1 MLSVPRGWH
10 LFYVGFNECE
20 VNPKVRTTE
29 LVDGFRHSAPYV
41 NAHRGK
47 TFVVMLGGEALAQ
60 PKFRSIIND
69 VALLHSLGIK
79 VVLVYGAR
87 PQIDEALANNQIE
100 PAYHQGVRITDE
112 ATLKVIKQVAGSLQF
127 DITARLSMSLSNTPM
142 QGAQINVVS
151 GNFVIAQPLGVDNG
165 IDYCLSGKVR
175 RIDVQGLKRQMEN
188 NCIILMGPIAASV
201 TGESFNL
208 TAEEVAT
215 QVAIK
220 LKADKMIGFSSQ
232 NGILD
237 RNGDVIA
244 ELMPN
249 DAQKILDKLA
259 GQGEGCVGTMAFL
272 KASIDACRSGVPRCH
287 LVSYLEDGAL
297 LQELFSREGIG
308 TQIVTESAERL
319 RRASIAD
326 IGGILNLIR
335 PLEEQGILVR
345 RSREQLEIEIEQ
357 FMLIERDGLVIGCA
371 ALYPFEEDNAGE
383 FACLVVH
390 PDYRDA
396 DRGSLL
402 LQNIIGQAKVRGYSR
417 LFALTTRSIH
427 WFLEHGFELVEVDAL
442 PNKKK
447 QLYNYQR
454 RSKILA
460 LDL

>member
-1 MLSVPRGWH
+1 M
-10 LFYVGFNECE
+10 
-20 VNPKVRTTE
+20 RTTE

-60 PKFRSIIND
+60 NQFRAILND

-87 PQIDEALANNQIE
+87 PQIDAALAINGIE
-100 PAYHQGVRITDE
+100 PTYHEGVRITDE
-112 ATLKVIKQVAGSLQF
+112 ESLKVIKQVAGALQF

-142 QGAQINVVS
+142 QGAQINLVS

-165 IDYCLSGKVR
+165 IDFCLSGKVR
-175 RIDVQGLKRQMEN
+175 RIDVQGLKRQLDN
-188 NCIILMGPIAASV
+188 HCIVLMGPIAASV
-201 TGESFNL
+201 TGESLNL
-208 TAEEVAT
+208 TAEEIAT

-249 DAQKILDKLA
+249 DAQNIMSKLA
-259 GQGEGCVGTMAFL
+259 EQGSACVGTMAFL
-272 KASIDACRSGVPRCH
+272 KASIDACRNGVPRCH

-319 RRASIAD
+319 RSASIAD
-326 IGGILNLIR
+326 IGGVLNLIR

-402 LQNIIGQAKVRGYSR
+402 LKNIINKARNRGYSR

-427 WFLEHGFELVEVDAL
+427 WFLEHGFVIEDVEAL
-442 PNKKK
+442 PQKKK

>member
-1 MLSVPRGWH
+1 M
-10 LFYVGFNECE
+10 
-20 VNPKVRTTE
+20 RTTE

-47 TFVVMLGGEALAQ
+47 TFVVMLGGEALANNHS
-60 PKFRSIIND
+60 RGILND

-79 VVLVYGAR
+79 IVLVYGAR
-87 PQIDEALANNQIE
+87 PQIDVGLQAAGIE
-100 PAYHQGVRITDE
+100 PAYHNGVRITDE
-112 ATLKVIKQVAGSLQF
+112 ETLKVIKQVAGAVQF
-127 DITARLSMSLSNTPM
+127 DITARLSMSLGNTPM
-142 QGAQINVVS
+142 QNAQINLVC
-151 GNFVIAQPLGVDNG
+151 GNFVIAQPLGVDDG
-165 IDYCLSGKVR
+165 VDFCLSGKVR
-175 RIDVQGLKRQMEN
+175 RIDSQGLKRQLEN

-220 LKADKMIGFSSQ
+220 LKADKIIGFSET
-232 NGILD
+232 NGLLD
-237 RNGDVIA
+237 ENGNAIA

-249 DAQKILDKLA
+249 QAQQQLELMEQNGSA
-259 GQGEGCVGTMAFL
+259 CTGTTAFIR
-272 KASIDACRSGVPRCH
+272 ASIDACRNGIPRCH
-287 LVSYLEDGAL
+287 LVSYLDDGAL

-319 RRASIAD
+319 RRATISD
-326 IGGILNLIR
+326 IGGVLNLIR

-345 RSREQLEIEIEQ
+345 RSREQLEMEIEQ
-357 FMLIERDGLVIGCA
+357 FMLIERDNLVIGCA

-396 DRGSLL
+396 DRGSVLL
-402 LQNIIGQAKVRGYSR
+402 NNIIGQARVRGYSR

-427 WFLEHGFELVEVDAL
+427 WFLEHGFNIVEVEAL
-442 PNKKK
+442 PGKKK

>member
-1 MLSVPRGWH
+1 M
-10 LFYVGFNECE
+10 
-20 VNPKVRTTE
+20 RTTE

-60 PKFRSIIND
+60 NQFRAILND

-87 PQIDEALANNQIE
+87 PQIDAALAVNGIE
-100 PAYHQGVRITDE
+100 PAYHEGVRITDE
-112 ATLKVIKQVAGSLQF
+112 DSLKVIKQVAGALQF

-142 QGAQINVVS
+142 QGAQINLVS

-165 IDYCLSGKVR
+165 IDFCLSGKVR
-175 RIDVQGLKRQMEN
+175 RIDVQGLKRQLDN
-188 NCIILMGPIAASV
+188 HCIVLMGPIAASV

-208 TAEEVAT
+208 TAEEIAT

-249 DAQKILDKLA
+249 DAQNIMSKLA
-259 GQGEGCVGTMAFL
+259 EQGSACVGTMAFL
-272 KASIDACRSGVPRCH
+272 KASIDACRNGVPRCH

-319 RRASIAD
+319 RCASIAD
-326 IGGILNLIR
+326 IGGVLNLIR

-402 LQNIIGQAKVRGYSR
+402 LKNIINQARNRGYSR

-427 WFLEHGFELVEVDAL
+427 WFLEHGFVIEDVEAL
-442 PNKKK
+442 PQKKK

>member
-1 MLSVPRGWH
+1 M
-10 LFYVGFNECE
+10 
-20 VNPKVRTTE
+20 RTTE

-60 PKFRSIIND
+60 NQFRAILND

-87 PQIDEALANNQIE
+87 PQIDAALAANGIA
-100 PAYHQGVRITDE
+100 PAYHDGVRITDE
-112 ATLKVIKQVAGSLQF
+112 DSLKVIKQVAGALQF

-142 QGAQINVVS
+142 QGAQINLVS

-165 IDYCLSGKVR
+165 IDFCLSGKVR
-175 RIDVQGLKRQMEN
+175 RIDVQGLKRQLDN
-188 NCIILMGPIAASV
+188 HCIVLMGPIAASV

-208 TAEEVAT
+208 TAEEIAT

-249 DAQKILDKLA
+249 DAQNIMNKLA
-259 GQGEGCVGTMAFL
+259 EQGSACVGTMAFL
-272 KASIDACRSGVPRCH
+272 KASIDACRNGVPRCH

-319 RRASIAD
+319 RCASIAD
-326 IGGILNLIR
+326 IGGVLNLIR

-402 LQNIIGQAKVRGYSR
+402 LKNIINQARNRGYSR

-427 WFLEHGFELVEVDAL
+427 WFLEHGFVIEDVEAL
-442 PNKKK
+442 PQKKK

>member
-1 MLSVPRGWH
+1 MR
-10 LFYVGFNECE
+10 C
-20 VNPKVRTTE
+20 KQRVRTTE

-60 PKFRSIIND
+60 NQFRGILND

-87 PQIDEALANNQIE
+87 PQIDAALAANGIE
-100 PAYHQGVRITDE
+100 PAYHEGVRITDE
-112 ATLKVIKQVAGSLQF
+112 DSLKVIKQVAGALQF

-142 QGAQINVVS
+142 QGAQINLVS

-165 IDYCLSGKVR
+165 IDFCLSGKVR
-175 RIDVQGLKRQMEN
+175 RIDTQGLKRQLDN
-188 NCIILMGPIAASV
+188 HCIVLMGPIAASV

-208 TAEEVAT
+208 TAEEIAT

-249 DAQKILDKLA
+249 DAQNILTKLA
-259 GQGEGCVGTMAFL
+259 EQGSACIGTMAFL
-272 KASIDACRSGVPRCH
+272 KASIDACRNGVPRCH
-287 LVSYLEDGAL
+287 LVSYLDDGAL

-319 RRASIAD
+319 RRASISD
-326 IGGILNLIR
+326 IGGVLNLIR

-402 LQNIIGQAKVRGYSR
+402 LKNIIGQARNRGYSR

-427 WFLEHGFELVEVDAL
+427 WFLEHGFVIEDVEAL
-442 PNKKK
+442 PQKKK

>member
-1 MLSVPRGWH
+1 MAFIVI
-10 LFYVGFNECE
+10 VINEHQTYTE
-20 VNPKVRTTE
+20 VNLPVRTTE

-47 TFVVMLGGEALAQ
+47 TFVVMLGGEALAHPQ
-60 PKFRSIIND
+60 FRGILND
-69 VALLHSLGIK
+69 VALLHSLGIE

-87 PQIDEALANNQIE
+87 PQIDAGLKAAGIE
-100 PAYHQGVRITDE
+100 PAYHNGIRITDDE
-112 ATLKVIKQVAGSLQF
+112 TLKIIKQVAGATQF
-127 DITARLSMSLSNTPM
+127 DITARLSMSLGNTPM
-142 QGAQINVVS
+142 QNAQINLVS
-151 GNFVIAQPLGVDNG
+151 GNFVIAQPLGVDDG
-165 IDYCLSGKVR
+165 VDFCLSGKVR
-175 RIDVQGLKRQMEN
+175 RIDAQGLRRQLDN
-188 NCIILMGPIAASV
+188 NGIVLMGPIAASV

-220 LKADKMIGFSSQ
+220 LKADKIIGFSDT
-232 NGILD
+232 NGLIGK
-237 RNGDVIA
+237 NGEVIA
-244 ELMPN
+244 ELMP
-249 DAQKILDKLA
+249 DDIEEMLKTMAVDDHTS
-259 GQGEGCVGTMAFL
+259 VGTVAFL
-272 KASIDACRSGVPRCH
+272 KASIEACRRGVPRCH

-308 TQIVTESAERL
+308 TQIVTQSAERL
-319 RRASIAD
+319 RRATISD

-345 RSREQLEIEIEQ
+345 RSREQLEMEIEQ
-357 FMLIERDGLVIGCA
+357 FMLVERDNLVIGCA

-396 DRGSLL
+396 DRGSILL
-402 LQNIIGQAKVRGYSR
+402 NNIIGQARVRGYSR

-427 WFLEHGFELVEVDAL
+427 WFLEHGFNIVDVEEL

>member
-1 MLSVPRGWH
+1 M
-10 LFYVGFNECE
+10 
-20 VNPKVRTTE
+20 RTTE

-60 PKFRSIIND
+60 NQFRAILND

-87 PQIDEALANNQIE
+87 PQIDIALAANGIE
-100 PAYHQGVRITDE
+100 PTYHEGVRITDE
-112 ATLKVIKQVAGSLQF
+112 ETLKVIKQVAGALQF

-142 QGAQINVVS
+142 QGAQINLVS

-165 IDYCLSGKVR
+165 VDFCLSGKVR
-175 RIDVQGLKRQMEN
+175 RIDVQGLKRQLDN
-188 NCIILMGPIAASV
+188 HCIVLMGPIAASV

-208 TAEEVAT
+208 TAEEIAT

-220 LKADKMIGFSSQ
+220 LKADKMIGFSAQ

-249 DAQKILDKLA
+249 DAQNIMHKLA
-259 GQGEGCVGTMAFL
+259 EQGSACVGTMAFL
-272 KASIDACRSGVPRCH
+272 KASIDACRNGVPRCH

-319 RRASIAD
+319 RCASIAD
-326 IGGILNLIR
+326 IGGVLNLIR

-402 LQNIIGQAKVRGYSR
+402 LKNIINQARNRGYSR

-427 WFLEHGFELVEVDAL
+427 WFLEHGFVIEDVEAL
-442 PNKKK
+442 PQKKK

>member
-1 MLSVPRGWH
+1 M
-10 LFYVGFNECE
+10 
-20 VNPKVRTTE
+20 RTTE

-60 PKFRSIIND
+60 NQFRGILND

-87 PQIDEALANNQIE
+87 PQIDAALAANGIE
-100 PAYHQGVRITDE
+100 PAYHEGVRITDE
-112 ATLKVIKQVAGSLQF
+112 DSLKVIKQVAGALQF

-142 QGAQINVVS
+142 QGAQINLVS

-165 IDYCLSGKVR
+165 VDFCLSGKVR
-175 RIDVQGLKRQMEN
+175 RIDTQGLKRQLDN
-188 NCIILMGPIAASV
+188 HCIVLMGPIAASV

-208 TAEEVAT
+208 TAEEIAT

-249 DAQKILDKLA
+249 DAQNILTKLA
-259 GQGEGCVGTMAFL
+259 EQGSACVGTMAFL
-272 KASIDACRSGVPRCH
+272 KASIDACRNGVPRCH
-287 LVSYLEDGAL
+287 LVSYLDDGAL

-319 RRASIAD
+319 RRASISD
-326 IGGILNLIR
+326 IGGVLNLIR

-402 LQNIIGQAKVRGYSR
+402 LKNIIGQARSRGYSR

-427 WFLEHGFELVEVDAL
+427 WFLEHGFVIEDVEAL
-442 PNKKK
+442 PQKKK

>member
-1 MLSVPRGWH
+1 MR
-10 LFYVGFNECE
+10 C
-20 VNPKVRTTE
+20 KQRVRTTE

-60 PKFRSIIND
+60 NQFRGILND

-87 PQIDEALANNQIE
+87 PQIDAALAANGIE
-100 PAYHQGVRITDE
+100 PAYHEGVRITDE
-112 ATLKVIKQVAGSLQF
+112 DSLKVIKQVAGALQF

-142 QGAQINVVS
+142 QGAQINLVS

-165 IDYCLSGKVR
+165 VDFCLSGKVR
-175 RIDVQGLKRQMEN
+175 RIDTQGLKRQLDN
-188 NCIILMGPIAASV
+188 HCIVLMGPIAASV

-208 TAEEVAT
+208 TAEEIAT

-249 DAQKILDKLA
+249 DAQNILTKLA
-259 GQGEGCVGTMAFL
+259 EQGSACIGTMAFL
-272 KASIDACRSGVPRCH
+272 KASIDACRNGVPRCH
-287 LVSYLEDGAL
+287 LVSYLDDGAL

-319 RRASIAD
+319 RRASISD
-326 IGGILNLIR
+326 IGGVLNLIR

-402 LQNIIGQAKVRGYSR
+402 LKNIIGQARSRGYSR

-427 WFLEHGFELVEVDAL
+427 WFLEHGFVIEDVEAL
-442 PNKKK
+442 PQKKK

>member
-1 MLSVPRGWH
+1 M
-10 LFYVGFNECE
+10 
-20 VNPKVRTTE
+20 RTTE

-60 PKFRSIIND
+60 NQFRAILND

-87 PQIDEALANNQIE
+87 PQIDAALAANGIA
-100 PAYHQGVRITDE
+100 PAYHDGVRITDE
-112 ATLKVIKQVAGSLQF
+112 DSLKVIKQVAGALQF

-142 QGAQINVVS
+142 QGAQINLVS

-165 IDYCLSGKVR
+165 VDFCLSGKVR
-175 RIDVQGLKRQMEN
+175 RIDAQGLKRQLDN
-188 NCIILMGPIAASV
+188 HCIVLMGPIAASV

-208 TAEEVAT
+208 TAEEIAT

-249 DAQKILDKLA
+249 DAQNIMNKLA
-259 GQGEGCVGTMAFL
+259 EQGSACVGTMAFL
-272 KASIDACRSGVPRCH
+272 KASIDACRNGVPRCH

-326 IGGILNLIR
+326 IGGVLNLIR

-402 LQNIIGQAKVRGYSR
+402 LKNIIGQARSRGYSR

-427 WFLEHGFELVEVDAL
+427 WFLEHGFVIEDVDAL
-442 PNKKK
+442 PQKKK

>member
-1 MLSVPRGWH
+1 M
-10 LFYVGFNECE
+10 
-20 VNPKVRTTE
+20 RTTE

-60 PKFRSIIND
+60 NQFRAILND

-87 PQIDEALANNQIE
+87 PQIDIALAANGIE
-100 PAYHQGVRITDE
+100 PAYHEGVRITDE
-112 ATLKVIKQVAGSLQF
+112 DSLKVIKQVAGALQF

-142 QGAQINVVS
+142 QGAQINLVS
-151 GNFVIAQPLGVDNG
+151 GNFVIAQPLGVDSG
-165 IDYCLSGKVR
+165 VDFCLSGKVR
-175 RIDVQGLKRQMEN
+175 RIDVQGLKRQLDN
-188 NCIILMGPIAASV
+188 HCIVLMGPIAASV

-208 TAEEVAT
+208 TAEEIAT

-220 LKADKMIGFSSQ
+220 LKADKMIGFSAQ

-249 DAQKILDKLA
+249 DAQNIMNKLA
-259 GQGEGCVGTMAFL
+259 EQGSACVGTMAFL
-272 KASIDACRSGVPRCH
+272 KASIDACRNGVPRCH

-319 RRASIAD
+319 RCASIAD
-326 IGGILNLIR
+326 IGGVLNLIR

-402 LQNIIGQAKVRGYSR
+402 LKNIINQARNRGYSR

-427 WFLEHGFELVEVDAL
+427 WFLEHGFVIEDVEAL
-442 PNKKK
+442 PQKKK

>member
-1 MLSVPRGWH
+1 M
-10 LFYVGFNECE
+10 
-20 VNPKVRTTE
+20 RTTE

-60 PKFRSIIND
+60 NHFRAILND

-87 PQIDEALANNQIE
+87 PQIDAALAVNGIE
-100 PAYHQGVRITDE
+100 PAYHEGVRITDE
-112 ATLKVIKQVAGSLQF
+112 DSLKVIKQVAGALQF

-142 QGAQINVVS
+142 QGAQINLVS

-165 IDYCLSGKVR
+165 IDFCLSGRVR
-175 RIDVQGLKRQMEN
+175 RIDVQGLKRQLDN
-188 NCIILMGPIAASV
+188 HCIVLMGPIAASV

-208 TAEEVAT
+208 TAEEIAT

-249 DAQKILDKLA
+249 DAQNIMSKLA
-259 GQGEGCVGTMAFL
+259 EQGSACVGTMAFL
-272 KASIDACRSGVPRCH
+272 KASIDACRNGVPRCH

-319 RRASIAD
+319 RCASIAD
-326 IGGILNLIR
+326 IGGVLNLIR

-402 LQNIIGQAKVRGYSR
+402 LKNIINQARNRGYSR

-427 WFLEHGFELVEVDAL
+427 WFLEHGFVIEDVEAL
-442 PNKKK
+442 PQKKSSCITINVVQK
-447 QLYNYQR
+447 FSHSI
-454 RSKILA
+454 SKPF
-460 LDL
+460 

>member
-1 MLSVPRGWH
+1 M
-10 LFYVGFNECE
+10 
-20 VNPKVRTTE
+20 RTTE

-60 PKFRSIIND
+60 NQFRGILND

-87 PQIDEALANNQIE
+87 PQIDAALAANGIE
-100 PAYHQGVRITDE
+100 PAYHEGVRITDE
-112 ATLKVIKQVAGSLQF
+112 DSLKVIKQVAGALQF

-142 QGAQINVVS
+142 QGAQINLVS

-165 IDYCLSGKVR
+165 VDFCLSGKVR
-175 RIDVQGLKRQMEN
+175 RIDAQGLKRQLDN
-188 NCIILMGPIAASV
+188 HCIVLMGPIAASV

-208 TAEEVAT
+208 TAEEIAT

-249 DAQKILDKLA
+249 DAQNILNKLA
-259 GQGEGCVGTMAFL
+259 EQGSACVGTMAFL
-272 KASIDACRSGVPRCH
+272 KASIDACRNGVPRCH
-287 LVSYLEDGAL
+287 LVSYLDDGAL

-319 RRASIAD
+319 RRASISD
-326 IGGILNLIR
+326 IGGVLNLIR

-402 LQNIIGQAKVRGYSR
+402 LKNIIGQARSRGYSR

-427 WFLEHGFELVEVDAL
+427 WFLEHGFVIEDVEAL
-442 PNKKK
+442 PQKKK

>member
-1 MLSVPRGWH
+1 M
-10 LFYVGFNECE
+10 
-20 VNPKVRTTE
+20 RTTE

-60 PKFRSIIND
+60 NQFRGILND

-87 PQIDEALANNQIE
+87 PQIDAALAANGIE
-100 PAYHQGVRITDE
+100 PAYHEGVRITDE
-112 ATLKVIKQVAGSLQF
+112 DSLKVIKQVAGALQF

-142 QGAQINVVS
+142 QGAQINLVS

-165 IDYCLSGKVR
+165 VDFCLSGKVR
-175 RIDVQGLKRQMEN
+175 RIDTQGLKRQLDN
-188 NCIILMGPIAASV
+188 HCIVLMGPIAASV

-208 TAEEVAT
+208 TAEEIAT

-237 RNGDVIA
+237 RHGDVIA

-249 DAQKILDKLA
+249 DAQNILTKLA
-259 GQGEGCVGTMAFL
+259 EQGSACVGTMAFL
-272 KASIDACRSGVPRCH
+272 KASIDACRNGVPRCH
-287 LVSYLEDGAL
+287 LVSYLDDGAL

-319 RRASIAD
+319 RRASISD
-326 IGGILNLIR
+326 IGGVLNLIR

-402 LQNIIGQAKVRGYSR
+402 LKNIIGQARSRGYSR

-427 WFLEHGFELVEVDAL
+427 WFLEHGFVIEDVEAL
-442 PNKKK
+442 PQKKK

>member
-1 MLSVPRGWH
+1 M
-10 LFYVGFNECE
+10 
-20 VNPKVRTTE
+20 RTTE

-47 TFVVMLGGEALAQ
+47 TFVVMLGGEAMVQ
-60 PKFRSIIND
+60 PQFRAIIND
-69 VALLHSLGIK
+69 VALLHSLGIRI
-79 VVLVYGAR
+79 VLVYGAR
-87 PQIDEALANNQIE
+87 PQIDAALELHGIA
-100 PAYHQGVRITDE
+100 PAYHNGVRITDE
-112 ATLKVIKQVAGSLQF
+112 DTLKVIKQVAGALQF

-142 QGAQINVVS
+142 QGTQLNVVS
-151 GNFVIAQPLGVDNG
+151 GNFVIAQPLGVEDG
-165 IDYCLSGKVR
+165 VDFCLSGRVR
-175 RIDVQGLKRQMEN
+175 RIDVNGLKHQLDSRG
-188 NCIILMGPIAASV
+188 IVLMGPIAASV

-215 QVAIK
+215 QVAVK

-237 RNGDVIA
+237 RNGEVIA

-249 DAQKILDKLA
+249 DAQKIFAKMQEG
-259 GQGEGCVGTMAFL
+259 GQACVGTLAFL
-272 KASIDACRSGVPRCH
+272 KASIDACRNGVPRCH

-297 LQELFSREGIG
+297 LQELFSRDGIG

-335 PLEEQGILVR
+335 PMEEQGILVR
-345 RSREQLEIEIEQ
+345 RSREQLEMEIEQ
-357 FMLIERDGLVIGCA
+357 FMVIERDGLVIGCA

-402 LQNIIGQAKVRGYSR
+402 LKNIIGQARVRGYAR

-427 WFLEHGFELVEVDAL
+427 WFLEHGFELVEVEAL
-442 PNKKK
+442 PTKKK

-460 LDL
+460 LDLQ

>member
-1 MLSVPRGWH
+1 
-10 LFYVGFNECE
+10 
-20 VNPKVRTTE
+20 VRTTE

-60 PKFRSIIND
+60 NQFRGILND

-87 PQIDEALANNQIE
+87 PQIDAALAANGIE
-100 PAYHQGVRITDE
+100 PAYHEGVRITDE
-112 ATLKVIKQVAGSLQF
+112 DSLKVIKQVAGALQF

-142 QGAQINVVS
+142 QGAQINLVS

-165 IDYCLSGKVR
+165 VDFCLSGKVR
-175 RIDVQGLKRQMEN
+175 RIDAQGLKRQLDN
-188 NCIILMGPIAASV
+188 HCIVLMGPIAASV

-208 TAEEVAT
+208 TAEEIAT

-249 DAQKILDKLA
+249 DAQNILNKLA
-259 GQGEGCVGTMAFL
+259 EQGSACIGTMAFL
-272 KASIDACRSGVPRCH
+272 KASIDACRNGVPRCH
-287 LVSYLEDGAL
+287 LVSYLDDGAL

-319 RRASIAD
+319 RRASISD

-402 LQNIIGQAKVRGYSR
+402 LKNIIGQARSRGYSR

-427 WFLEHGFELVEVDAL
+427 WFLEHGFVIEDVDAL
-442 PNKKK
+442 PQKKK

>member
-1 MLSVPRGWH
+1 M
-10 LFYVGFNECE
+10 
-20 VNPKVRTTE
+20 RTTE

-60 PKFRSIIND
+60 NQFRGILND

-87 PQIDEALANNQIE
+87 PQIDAALAANGIE
-100 PAYHQGVRITDE
+100 PAYHEGVRITDE
-112 ATLKVIKQVAGSLQF
+112 DSLKVIKQVAGALQF

-142 QGAQINVVS
+142 QGAQINLVS

-165 IDYCLSGKVR
+165 VDFCLSGKVR
-175 RIDVQGLKRQMEN
+175 RIDAQGLKRQLDN
-188 NCIILMGPIAASV
+188 HCIVLMGPIAASV

-208 TAEEVAT
+208 TAEEIAT

-249 DAQKILDKLA
+249 DAQNILNKLA
-259 GQGEGCVGTMAFL
+259 EQGSACIGTMAFL
-272 KASIDACRSGVPRCH
+272 KASIDACRNGVPRCH
-287 LVSYLEDGAL
+287 LVSYLDDGAL

-319 RRASIAD
+319 RRASISD

-402 LQNIIGQAKVRGYSR
+402 LKNIIGQA
-417 LFALTTRSIH
+417 RS
-427 WFLEHGFELVEVDAL
+427 
-442 PNKKK
+442 
-447 QLYNYQR
+447 
-454 RSKILA
+454 
-460 LDL
+460 